1 MSEADFEARYRVDPD
16 PWSYATSGYERDK
29 YGATLAACGPGP
41 FASAIELGGSI
52 GVFSELL
59 APRCRSL
66 VTIDSA
72 PTAVAAAR
80 RRLAGL
86 SATSTSSP
94 RSPAVTAVLGSIPE
108 AIPRRGYDLVVASE
122 ILYYLDAARLGETLA
137 VLRECT
143 DPGARW
149 VAVHWRPAGPERPF
163 DAAQVHELLCAQP
176 WLAPVG
182 SASTDDYLLDILE
195 RR

>member
-16 PWSYATSGYERDK
+16 PWSYTTSGYERDK
-29 YGATLAACGPGP
+29 YSATLAACGPGP
-41 FASAIELGGSI
+41 FVSAIELGASI
-52 GVFSELL
+52 GVFSALL

-80 RRLAGL
+80 HRLAG
-86 SATSTSSP
+86 AP
-94 RSPAVTAVLGSIPE
+94 GVTAVMGSIPE
-108 AIPRRGYDLVVASE
+108 AIPRRRYDLVVASE
-122 ILYYLDAARLGETLA
+122 ILYYLDGARLDETLA

-143 DPGARW
+143 APGARW

-163 DAAQVHELLCAQP
+163 DAAQVHELLRAQP

-182 SASTDDYLLDILE
+182 SASTDDYLLDVLE
-195 RR
+195 PR

>member
-1 MSEADFEARYRVDPD
+1 MSEADFEARYRADPD
-16 PWSYATSGYERDK
+16 PWSYTTSGYERDK
-29 YGATLAACGPGP
+29 YQATLAACGPGP
-41 FASAIELGGSI
+41 FASAIELGASI
-52 GVFSELL
+52 GVFSALL

-80 RRLAGL
+80 RRLAG
-86 SATSTSSP
+86 
-94 RSPAVTAVLGSIPE
+94 SPAVTAVLGSIPE

-122 ILYYLDAARLGETLA
+122 ILYYLDGARLGETLA
-137 VLRECT
+137 VIRECT
-143 DPGARW
+143 GPGVRC

-163 DAAQVHELLCAQP
+163 DAGQVHELLRAQS
-176 WLAPVG
+176 WLASVS
-182 SASTDDYLLDILE
+182 SAATDDYLLDVLE